1 MLASLVA
8 CLGPLGKAPKAPGTM
23 GSAVAALS
31 APWLFLT
38 LPLWGRG
45 AVLFALFFA
54 GAFAA
59 NRMEKVLGLKDPRCV
74 IMDEVV
80 GQWVTFLPFAAL
92 APPKILAGF
101 LLFRFFDILKP
112 WPVRSSERW
121 LPGGFGVMIDDV
133 LAGIYAA
140 LGLWVLGWLVP

>member
-1 MLASLVA
+1 M
-8 CLGPLGKAPKAPGTM
+8 
-23 GSAVAALS
+23 
-31 APWLFLT
+31 
-38 LPLWGRG
+38 
-45 AVLFALFFA
+45 FFA